1 MIKSKKLQKIIGLFV
16 AAAVATSM
24 SAVSFTAS
32 AASEG
37 ARWSLVNDATNDAN
51 VSWRH
56 FGQGTSATYPDLSTI
71 PQYTATV
78 SDGVITYDNFTGT
91 EAMFGFEC
99 TNGKENF
106 FKVEEGD
113 VLNVNVRYD
122 TPEAA
127 PWSWTVEIYNKGTSS
142 YVNLGEE
149 IAADSG
155 AETSNGNLT
164 TACKDLVASIDLAEV
179 MGVGT
184 EVNYIRFYTVF
195 GSADA
200 DVTFTVKDFSITNGE
215 GSGGATQE
223 YETLYAAST
232 DSLDGWLT
240 YDENFPETA
249 INAYVSP
256 IADGSDPN
264 YTGHM
269 KGNVVTDG
277 IEFTFT
283 DEFYASKSATNTYGS
298 FVRQFN
304 NVSPYLCTV
313 DNNSYLNLHFK
324 LEADSSIY
332 GIQLYVRVGES
343 GEENLTPFMAN
354 LFGLD
359 SYSLTGI
366 GADGA
371 ETSLDGVLPAG
382 EYTMSVSFKDLMAD
396 YPDQAAL
403 LADGAPFVFHQLF
416 VRASDECSA
425 EDEVKLTVYDVSV
438 TTGAVYAENKYDD
451 LSGNTTTV
459 SGGSTST
466 GGGTSTSSKPSS
478 NSQVD
483 TGENMLP
490 VIGIAALAVVATS
503 AVIISKKRK

>member
-1 MIKSKKLQKIIGLFV
+1 MTKSRNLQKIIGLFV
-16 AAAVATSM
+16 AVAVFVTMSVASM
-24 SAVSFTAS
+24 TISS
-32 AASEG
+32 AADG
-37 ARWSLVNDATNDAN
+37 AKWSLVDDATTDSN
-51 VSWRH
+51 VQWRH

-78 SDGVITYDNFTGT
+78 SDGVITYTNFTGT

-99 TNGKENF
+99 ANGKENF

-113 VLNVNVRYD
+113 ILNLNVRYD

-127 PWSWTVEIYNKGTSS
+127 PWSWSIELYNKGTSS
-142 YVNLGEE
+142 YVNLSEQ
-149 IAADSG
+149 IAADAG

-164 TACKDLVASIDLAEV
+164 TACKDLVATIDLAEV

-184 EVNYIRFYTVF
+184 EVNFIRFYTVF

-200 DVTFTVKDFSITNGE
+200 NVTFTVKDFSITNGD
-215 GSGGATQE
+215 GGTVQE

-249 INAYVSP
+249 LNAYVSP

-269 KGNVVTDG
+269 KGEVVTDG
-277 IEFTFT
+277 VEFTFT
-283 DEFYASKSATNTYGS
+283 DTFYGSTQATNAYGS

-313 DNNSYLNLHFK
+313 NNDSYLNLHFK
-324 LEADSSIY
+324 LEADSSLY
-332 GIQLYVRVGES
+332 GAQLYLRVGES
-343 GEENLTPFMAN
+343 GDQDVTPVLAEALNLETNEINGVRP
-354 LFGLD
+354 
-359 SYSLTGI
+359 
-366 GADGA
+366 DGG
-371 ETSLDGVLPAG
+371 TNTFNSLPAG
-382 EYTMSVSFKDLMAD
+382 EYTISLSFKDLMAN
-396 YPDQAAL
+396 YTEQAAL

-438 TTGAVYAENKYDD
+438 TTAAAYSQNEYDD
-451 LSGNTTTV
+451 LNGNTTT
-459 SGGSTST
+459 SGSGSST
-466 GGGTSTSSKPSS
+466 NSSTSSTTSRTSS
-478 NSQVD
+478 GNSQVD

>member
-1 MIKSKKLQKIIGLFV
+1 MTKSRKLQKIIGLFV
-16 AAAVATSM
+16 AVAVFATMSVASM
-24 SAVSFTAS
+24 TISS
-32 AASEG
+32 AADG
-37 ARWSLVNDATNDAN
+37 AKWSLVDDATTDAN
-51 VSWRH
+51 VRWRH

-78 SDGVITYDNFTGT
+78 SDGVITYNNFTGM

-99 TNGKENF
+99 ANGKENF

-113 VLNVNVRYD
+113 ILNVNVRYD

-127 PWSWTVEIYNKGTSS
+127 PWSWSVELYNKGTSS
-142 YVNLGEE
+142 YVNISEQ
-149 IAADSG
+149 IAADAG

-164 TACKDLVASIDLAEV
+164 TACKDLVATIDLAEV

-184 EVNYIRFYTVF
+184 EVNFIRFYTVF
-195 GSADA
+195 DSADA
-200 DVTFTVKDFSITNGE
+200 NVTFTVKDFSITNGD
-215 GSGGATQE
+215 GGTVQE

-249 INAYVSP
+249 LNAYVSP

-269 KGNVVTDG
+269 KGEVVTDG

-283 DEFYASKSATNTYGS
+283 DEFYASNSAKNTYGS

-313 DNNSYLNLHFK
+313 NNDSYLNLHFK

-332 GIQLYVRVGES
+332 GVQLYVRVGES
-343 GEENLTPFMAN
+343 GEEDLTPFMSE
-354 LFGLD
+354 LFSLD
-359 SYSLTGI
+359 TATLNGT

-371 ETSLDGVLPAG
+371 ATSLEGVLPAG
-382 EYTMSVSFKDLMAD
+382 EYTMSVSFADLMAD
-396 YPDQAAL
+396 YPEQAAL

-438 TTGAVYAENKYDD
+438 TTAPVYQSEYDD
-451 LSGNTTTV
+451 LSGNTTV
-459 SGGSTST
+459 PSGSGSSTTSSTS
-466 GGGTSTSSKPSS
+466 STTSKPSS
-478 NSQVD
+478 GNSQVD

-503 AVIISKKRK
+503 AVIVSKKRK